1 MENDQLDMEMVLGPH
16 LSLEE
21 STISNLEPKGSSLLF
36 SEEISKDSEGEWK
49 GFCLYGDK
57 IVLFGYDGL
66 FWCNNVEKS
75 KRKRSIYAFQTKIV
89 TPVQVNILSPLFSFF
104 NLFK

>member
-1 MENDQLDMEMVLGPH
+1 MENAQLDMEMVLGPN

-21 STISNLEPKGSSLLF
+21 SVIVSNLEPKGSPLLC
-36 SEEISKDSEGEWK
+36 SEETLKDSEGEWK

-66 FWCNNVEKS
+66 FWYNVEKS
-75 KRKRSIYAFQTKIV
+75 KRKKSIYAFQTKIV
-89 TPVQVNILSPLFSFF
+89 MPAKINILTPLFSFF